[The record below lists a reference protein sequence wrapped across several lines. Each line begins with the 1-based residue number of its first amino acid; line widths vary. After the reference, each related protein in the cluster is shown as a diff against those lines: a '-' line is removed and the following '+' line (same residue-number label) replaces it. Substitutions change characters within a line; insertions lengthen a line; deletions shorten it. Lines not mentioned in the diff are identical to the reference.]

1 MVAFKVKDYDREIS
15 KEVHLFFY
23 SLMPTS
29 SEIMGGWAGKA
40 YAHTMDQVPSVVHVV
55 LRKRMELTL
64 SIRNR
69 SLQQLGSSRM
79 GELGGKS

>member
-40 YAHTMDQVPSVVHVV
+40 CPHNGP
-55 LRKRMELTL
+55 
-64 SIRNR
+64 
-69 SLQQLGSSRM
+69 GS
-79 GELGGKS
+79 